1 MLVLAIILFG
11 MVVGAGAQL
20 ILGRSRGRI
29 DWTMAIVAGLV
40 GSFIGGLLIS
50 LLSGDGLDLKPSG
63 IIGSLA
69 GAILV
74 TAGWR
79 WWDSRNKPTAAD
91 RAAKRSGDPRKSHPA
106 DPAAVLAARG
116 NSARGRG
123 RAVQSWRCA
132 QGRSLPAR
140 GR

>member
-1 MLVLAIILFG
+1 MLIIAVILFG

-20 ILGRSRGRI
+20 ILGRESGRV
-29 DWTMAIVAGLV
+29 DWTKAIVAGLV

-79 WWDSRNKPTAAD
+79 WWDGRNKPTAAD
-91 RAAKRSGDPRKSHPA
+91 RAAKRSGDPRKSNP
-106 DPAAVLAARG
+106 R
-116 NSARGRG
+116 
-123 RAVQSWRCA
+123 
-132 QGRSLPAR
+132 
-140 GR
+140 